1 MIFNSFQFLWLFPI
15 IFCVYWTVTRWMG
28 RKELVPRWS
37 NYLLIAI
44 SYGLYLQWKPVYAL
58 VLLGVTAVTYL
69 AALKIERDKAYGR
82 KKYIVCSG
90 LILAALPLLV
100 FKYYNFLN
108 DCITGL
114 LGGLNIQVGL
124 PGLNWAMPLGISFF
138 TLQAIGYAADVYLQ
152 RIKAER
158 NWWDYMLFVSF
169 FPQIASGPISKASD
183 LLPQIK
189 ANRKF
194 NEQQFIQGCKWLL
207 WGMFMKVVVADRLA
221 LSINDTYIHIQT
233 NGGITL
239 VIL

>member
-1 MIFNSFQFLWLFPI
+1 
-15 IFCVYWTVTRWMG
+15 MG

-114 LGGLNIQVGL
+114 LGGVNVQVGL
-124 PGLNWAMPLGISFF
+124 PDYLSSYRSSGWQKNGYSRPGNAKLDPKTVNYGEVNY
-138 TLQAIGYAADVYLQ
+138 TLDSLKWFY
-152 RIKAER
+152 AER
-158 NWWDYMLFVSF
+158 FVKEVSSKTKLIFVASPMYSF
-169 FPQIASGPISKASD
+169 HTDHGGLTKIKELCKQYNVPVIDHFCDGDFVDNPDLYIDMAHLNREGAEKWSRLIASELKSEIEK
-183 LLPQIK
+183 
-189 ANRKF
+189 
-194 NEQQFIQGCKWLL
+194 
-207 WGMFMKVVVADRLA
+207 
-221 LSINDTYIHIQT
+221 
-233 NGGITL
+233 
-239 VIL
+239 